1 MFDVKVGAVLMRR
14 TPWFASFVVKDDLA
28 QLPLPSK
35 GCCCELR
42 AWRAGGGGDVSRQ
55 IDRGVGLSRGELRLA
70 DPTSRAGHT
79 SSIHLFS
86 TKHMR
91 FLGARPTAALLQSL
105 PQRRWI
111 SDGRPFAPGDLV
123 ILRQKIDRSAP
134 PILTKPLK
142 PGRRIEGHK
151 GVIKHDDIIGKRV
164 RDIVKSG
171 HTRSTRE
178 PTEYRLHE
186 VTLEEYTR
194 LSRRLVTP
202 IYPADAN
209 LIVSLLDLHP
219 DAIEPEDG
227 APQLDIEIL
236 EAGTGHGALTLHL
249 SRAIHAANNA
259 VRVNSEDAHEWKAQR
274 RAVIHTTDVSS
285 QFSAHAQTVVEGF
298 RRGIYKRN
306 IDFHVGD
313 VSEVLK
319 TLHQSRNSS
328 SFLSHA
334 FLDMPAADAHLATVA
349 DALRTDGTLIVFNP
363 SITQI
368 IACATK
374 VKEQGIPLDLEKVVE
389 LGVNGGSGGRE
400 WDVRFVRPRSA
411 EPSPEKLLTSDT
423 DTSDGEDSLNQ
434 CASVSAVDKAWSL
447 VCRPKVGERIVG
459 GGFLGVW
466 KKQRNVRI
474 ETDTN

>member
-1 MFDVKVGAVLMRR
+1 MRL
-14 TPWFASFVVKDDLA
+14 S
-28 QLPLPSK
+28 
-35 GCCCELR
+35 G
-42 AWRAGGGGDVSRQ
+42 SRPN
-55 IDRGVGLSRGELRLA
+55 A
-70 DPTSRAGHT
+70 T
-79 SSIHLFS
+79 
-86 TKHMR
+86 
-91 FLGARPTAALLQSL
+91 LLQSL
-105 PQRRWI
+105 RQRRWI

-142 PGRRIEGHK
+142 PGRRIESHK
-151 GVIKHDDIIGKRV
+151 GTIPHDEIIGKRV
-164 RDIVKSG
+164 RDIVKSST
-171 HTRSTRE
+171 TRSNRD

-209 LIVSLLDLHP
+209 LIVNLLDLHP
-219 DAIEPEDG
+219 DSVESEDG
-227 APQLDIEIL
+227 APKLEIL

-249 SRAIHAANNA
+249 SRAVQAANSA
-259 VRVNSEDAHEWKAQR
+259 TQANSNPDDWKAQR

-298 RRGIYKRN
+298 RQGIYARN
-306 IDFHVGD
+306 VDFHVGD

-319 TLHQSRNSS
+319 SLQSSRDTS

-334 FLDMPAADAHLATVA
+334 ILDMPSADVHLANVA

-368 IACATK
+368 IRCAEK
-374 VKEQGIPLDLEKVVE
+374 VKEQGISLDLDKVVE

-400 WDVRFVRPRSA
+400 WDVRFIRPRA
-411 EPSPEKLLTSDT
+411 EETSQPETPTEADCEGGDEST
-423 DTSDGEDSLNQ
+423 DLR
-434 CASVSAVDKAWSL
+434 APVSAADRPYSL
-447 VCRPKVGERIVG
+447 VCRPKVGDRIVG

-466 KKQRNVRI
+466 KKQRDMRAEI
-474 ETDTN
+474 DQPSP

>member
-1 MFDVKVGAVLMRR
+1 MR
-14 TPWFASFVVKDDLA
+14 
-28 QLPLPSK
+28 
-35 GCCCELR
+35 
-42 AWRAGGGGDVSRQ
+42 
-55 IDRGVGLSRGELRLA
+55 LSG
-70 DPTSRAGHT
+70 S
-79 SSIHLFS
+79 
-86 TKHMR
+86 
-91 FLGARPTAALLQSL
+91 RPTATLLQSSR
-105 PQRRWI
+105 QRRWI

-151 GVIKHDDIIGKRV
+151 GIIQHDDIIGKRV
-164 RDIVKSG
+164 RDIVKSST
-171 HTRSTRE
+171 TRSTRD

-186 VTLEEYTR
+186 VTLDEYTR

-209 LIVSLLDLHP
+209 LIVALLDLHP
-219 DAIEPEDG
+219 DAGETEEV
-227 APQLDIEIL
+227 APRLEIL

-249 SRAIHAANNA
+249 SRAIHAQNSGI
-259 VRVNSEDAHEWKAQR
+259 RIGSEDVDEWKAHR
-274 RAVIHTTDVSS
+274 RAIIHTTDISS
-285 QFSAHAQTVVEGF
+285 QFAAHAQTVVEGF
-298 RRGIYKRN
+298 RRGIYARN
-306 IDFHVGD
+306 VDFHVGD
-313 VSEVLK
+313 VSEVLRSLQACRD
-319 TLHQSRNSS
+319 TR

-363 SITQI
+363 SITQVI
-368 IACATK
+368 SCATK

-400 WDVRFVRPRSA
+400 WDVRFVRPRSEEA
-411 EPSPEKLLTSDT
+411 PLRETPPSDT
-423 DTSDGEDSLNQ
+423 DTDSGHDGD
-434 CASVSAVDKAWSL
+434 ASPELRSPVSAADRTWSL

-466 KKQRNVRI
+466 KKQRDMRAESNQPSP
-474 ETDTN
+474 